1 MNINNYIYI
10 ENIVLIIKMNQM
22 KTKPYVVAEYYYPKS
37 EHVDD
42 VMNILK
48 ETSAMIKDQDG
59 AMMSISLKP
68 EKKDGPITGISMW
81 ENRDKFTAFM
91 RSAHMEKIMKSG
103 LAEKVKGWTKSIKAD
118 LYTLEQAWHVESHD

>member
-1 MNINNYIYI
+1 M
-10 ENIVLIIKMNQM
+10 ES
-22 KTKPYVVAEYYYPKS
+22 KPYVVIEYYYPKS

-59 AMMSISLKP
+59 ALMSMSLMP
-68 EKKDGPITGISMW
+68 EKEDWPITGISMW
-81 ENRDKFTAFM
+81 ENREKFTAFM

-103 LAEKVKGWTKSIKAD
+103 LVDKVKGWTTDIKAN